1 MAKKEMKPDKTLA
14 IVGLVLTILNVLPGL
29 WAILAGPKYRTQGIL
44 QLVLSIVSIPLMLML
59 IGIPLYFGIWIW
71 SIVTMAKVYQDSQ

>member
-1 MAKKEMKPDKTLA
+1 MAKKEIKPDKTLA

-44 QLVLSIVSIPLMLML
+44 QLVLSIVSIPLMFVL